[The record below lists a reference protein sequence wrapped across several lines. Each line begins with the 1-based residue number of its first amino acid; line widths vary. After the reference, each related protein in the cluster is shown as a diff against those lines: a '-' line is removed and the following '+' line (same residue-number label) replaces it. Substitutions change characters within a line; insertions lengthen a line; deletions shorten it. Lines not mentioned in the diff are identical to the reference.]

1 MSALK
6 RVNTIDGHLVTRP
19 ARFHPDP
26 EAWYALRD
34 LVILEQDNECG
45 VCWRSG
51 EHYKMELHHRHYD
64 TWGSEAMEDV
74 ILLCVSCHDAI
85 TSVIRSRRM
94 AKGDQTIK
102 RTPVRKAVTKVA
114 RPKRKKVAVPKAK
127 AEKRAV
133 KSRTPK
139 TRVIKLNKEK

>member
-26 EAWYALRD
+26 EAWYGLRD
-34 LVILEQDNECG
+34 LVILEQENECG

-51 EHYKMELHHRHYD
+51 EHYRMELHHRHYD
-64 TWGSEAMEDV
+64 NWGEEGEQDV

-102 RTPVRKAVTKVA
+102 RTPVRKAVAKVT

-133 KSRTPK
+133 KSRKPK
-139 TRVIKLNKEK
+139 ARVVKLNKEK

>member
-1 MSALK
+1 MSVLK
-6 RVNTIDGHLVTRP
+6 RVTKIDGRLVMRP
-19 ARFHPDP
+19 AKYHPNP
-26 EAWYALRD
+26 EEWYGLRD

-64 TWGSEAMEDV
+64 TWGNENLEDV

-102 RTPVRKAVTKVA
+102 KTPVRKAVAKVS
-114 RPKRKKVAVPKAK
+114 RPRRKKVAVPKAK

-133 KSRTPK
+133 KSRKPK
-139 TRVIKLNKEK
+139 TRVVKLKKEK